1 MQLPKFVLA
10 DNSDFPDDIFIIHLD
25 FPRFIINLK
34 DDEVE
39 FLEDLEGEDETELE
53 SEMEHLITLA
63 GEFYDKEMEGYE
75 EIIFYLKY
83 FSNKLTA
90 AAKGDIS
97 SFCTAFLFCFKQFYN
112 FRMIIK
118 IGFQLFVN
126 RFHHPKLILI
136 LSFFFKIM
144 I

>member
-10 DNSDFPDDIFIIHLD
+10 DNSEFPDDIFVIHLD

-63 GEFYDKEMEGYE
+63 GEFYDNEMEAYKE
-75 EIIFYLKY
+75 
-83 FSNKLTA
+83 
-90 AAKGDIS
+90 
-97 SFCTAFLFCFKQFYN
+97 
-112 FRMIIK
+112 
-118 IGFQLFVN
+118 
-126 RFHHPKLILI
+126 
-136 LSFFFKIM
+136 
-144 I
+144 

>member
-10 DNSDFPDDIFIIHLD
+10 DNSDFPEDIFVIHLD

-63 GEFYDKEMEGYE
+63 GEFYDKEMQAYE
-75 EIIFYLKY
+75 E
-83 FSNKLTA
+83 
-90 AAKGDIS
+90 
-97 SFCTAFLFCFKQFYN
+97 
-112 FRMIIK
+112 
-118 IGFQLFVN
+118 
-126 RFHHPKLILI
+126 
-136 LSFFFKIM
+136 
-144 I
+144 